1 MVIKKLKL
9 LFGKKF
15 GKHYQLIKNRLFFSF
30 MVAIDS
36 IILGFLI
43 TLLFVKIKIY
53 AEKQNKKNNSLLAF
67 YLYKGLSKLIDKLFI
82 FLNAVPIMVQALL
95 CWNLLSLFGYLKKSS
110 LSFFSYSF
118 YYYFISYFSKY
129 YC

>member
-1 MVIKKLKL
+1 
-9 LFGKKF
+9 
-15 GKHYQLIKNRLFFSF
+15 